1 MNEANYQDGQS
12 VLLQSR
18 AATAMIEWEYTD
30 GQSGQIG
37 AGQASETPVTK
48 TDAGFFFP

>member
-18 AATAMIEWEYTD
+18 TTAAMIEWEYTD
-30 GQSGQIG
+30 GKSGSIG
-37 AGQASETPVTK
+37 VGQASEAPVTK
-48 TDAGFFFP
+48 KDSGFFFP